1 MVLPVLYVL
10 RYSDWL
16 DLQYCKS
23 YREFSHLQLMVNV
36 VAAMSWLQVGMHRV
50 KIRSWCCRLLR
61 FGYIV
66 EAA

>member
-36 VAAMSWLQVGMHRV
+36 VAAMVASRNAQGQDQELV
-50 KIRSWCCRLLR
+50 L
-61 FGYIV
+61 
-66 EAA
+66 